1 MILSASSY
9 KRHSSLIALFMLFVA
24 MGSIVWFGIL
34 PLKRSLDTKMR
45 GIQEYYADQENQQK
59 QVGRLP
65 ELKDQY
71 DAIRGNEQT
80 LDIIITEDQIVDF
93 IKTLENLAN
102 DTHIQMTITSKENGQ
117 IIEKVPAKVIS
128 PKVGDTDT
136 KTNTS
141 NTKPKEKGMVDGAP
155 FDRYLRL
162 SIKTEGSYE
171 NIIIFLQK
179 METLPIGLD
188 VVGVE
193 IKRIDESAVTNTP
206 GIGTK
211 SNPFSLLGDENV
223 ISKETTPTE
232 THASLEAAFDIL
244 VYVNKKSNL

>member
-1 MILSASSY
+1 MILSTPSY
-9 KRHSSLIALFMLFVA
+9 KRHSSLIALFVLFVA

-59 QVGRLP
+59 QVGQLP

-117 IIEKVPAKVIS
+117 IIEKVPAKAVP
-128 PKVGDTDT
+128 PKDGEVDVKTDANDT
-136 KTNTS
+136 KSKVTS
-141 NTKPKEKGMVDGAP
+141 MVDNAP

-162 SIKTEGSYE
+162 SIKAEGSYE
-171 NIIIFLQK
+171 NIIFFLQK
-179 METLPIGLD
+179 METLPVGLD
-188 VVGVE
+188 VIGVE
-193 IKRIDESAVTNTP
+193 IKRVDESAMKNTP
-206 GIGTK
+206 ETR
-211 SNPFSLLGDENV
+211 SNPFSLLGDGN
-223 ISKETTPTE
+223 IIPNETAPTV
-232 THASLEAAFDIL
+232 TQAPLEATFDML
-244 VYVNKKSNL
+244 VYVNKKK